1 MGVLDWADQISKDA
15 YEQEWQRMK
24 ILIQRADYMIRWLT
38 LFVAIFN
45 IAVPLIAKET
55 NLDYSDCIF
64 VSLYIF
70 IMVFLVGSILPVII
84 INFPQKTKMFP
95 TGETVLKEMQ
105 STNKLNQSEE
115 ELKYNSIL
123 YRDVTTEVIS
133 KQNNRRAK
141 CVTISGVALIVSLV
155 LMVVFFIYITKREQ
169 VEPSKNSSKQSE
181 LLAQKNILGD
191 FEKKKAQ
198 MPNNYMSS

>member
-123 YRDVTTEVIS
+123 YRDVRDE
-133 KQNNRRAK
+133 QNE
-141 CVTISGVALIVSLV
+141 LI
-155 LMVVFFIYITKREQ
+155 
-169 VEPSKNSSKQSE
+169 
-181 LLAQKNILGD
+181 
-191 FEKKKAQ
+191 
-198 MPNNYMSS
+198 

>member
-95 TGETVLKEMQ
+95 
-105 STNKLNQSEE
+105 
-115 ELKYNSIL
+115 SI
-123 YRDVTTEVIS
+123 
-133 KQNNRRAK
+133 
-141 CVTISGVALIVSLV
+141 
-155 LMVVFFIYITKREQ
+155 
-169 VEPSKNSSKQSE
+169 PSH
-181 LLAQKNILGD
+181 L
-191 FEKKKAQ
+191 
-198 MPNNYMSS
+198 

>member
-1 MGVLDWADQISKDA
+1 VGVLDWADQISKDA

-155 LMVVFFIYITKREQ
+155 LMVVFFIYITIRMGK
-169 VEPSKNSSKQSE
+169 
-181 LLAQKNILGD
+181 
-191 FEKKKAQ
+191 
-198 MPNNYMSS
+198 